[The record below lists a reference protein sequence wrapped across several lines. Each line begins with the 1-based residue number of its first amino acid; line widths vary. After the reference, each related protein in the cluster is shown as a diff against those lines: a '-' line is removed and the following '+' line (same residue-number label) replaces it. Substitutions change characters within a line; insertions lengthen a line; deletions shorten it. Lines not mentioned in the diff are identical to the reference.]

1 MKNFDLATL
10 LAGIIP
16 VMLAAMWWV
25 ISNVNELR
33 GDIQL
38 LQANMMM
45 LVDPQGQI
53 IPSPGNAFARQ
64 ELKEEIIER
73 LADLHVRLRLIEESL
88 SLIHISEPTRPY

>member
-73 LADLHVRLRLIEESL
+73 LADLHVRLRLIEESNA
-88 SLIHISEPTRPY
+88 RKGQ

>member
-25 ISNVNELR
+25 IRNVNELR
-33 GDIQL
+33 GEIQL

-53 IPSPGNAFARQ
+53 IPSPGNAFARH
-64 ELKEEIIER
+64 ELKEEIFQR
-73 LADLHVRLRLIEESL
+73 FADLHVRVKLLEAKSEEGQ
-88 SLIHISEPTRPY
+88 

>member
-25 ISNVNELR
+25 ISNVNDLR
-33 GDIQL
+33 GEIQL

-53 IPSPGNAFARQ
+53 IPSPGNAFARH
-64 ELKEEIIER
+64 ELKEEVFQR
-73 LADLHVRLRLIEESL
+73 FADLHVRVKLLEAKSEEGQ
-88 SLIHISEPTRPY
+88 

>member
-1 MKNFDLATL
+1 MKSFDLATL

-73 LADLHVRLRLIEESL
+73 LADLHVRVKLLEAKSEEGQ
-88 SLIHISEPTRPY
+88 

>member
-25 ISNVNELR
+25 ISNVNDLR
-33 GDIQL
+33 GEIQL
-38 LQANMMM
+38 LQANMVM

-53 IPSPGNAFARQ
+53 IPSSGNAFARQ
-64 ELKEEIIER
+64 ELKEEIIQEIH
-73 LADLHVRLRLIEESL
+73 DLKVRVKLLEVYNGSG
-88 SLIHISEPTRPY
+88 S

>member
-1 MKNFDLATL
+1 MTKNFDLATL

-33 GDIQL
+33 SDIQL
-38 LQANMMM
+38 MQANMMM

-64 ELKEEIIER
+64 EEMLEQFHDLKVR
-73 LADLHVRLRLIEESL
+73 VRLLEVNNGERS
-88 SLIHISEPTRPY
+88 

>member
-33 GDIQL
+33 GEIQL

-53 IPSPGNAFARQ
+53 IPSPGNASARH
-64 ELKEEIIER
+64 ELKEEIFQR
-73 LADLHVRLRLIEESL
+73 FADLHVRVKLLEAKSEEGQ
-88 SLIHISEPTRPY
+88 

>member
-25 ISNVNELR
+25 ISNVNDLR
-33 GDIQL
+33 GEIQL
-38 LQANMMM
+38 LQANMVM

-53 IPSPGNAFARQ
+53 IPSSGNAFARQ
-64 ELKEEIIER
+64 KLKEEIIQEIHN
-73 LADLHVRLRLIEESL
+73 LKVRVKLLEVYNGSG
-88 SLIHISEPTRPY
+88 S

>member
-16 VMLAAMWWV
+16 VLLAAMWWV
-25 ISNVNELR
+25 ISNVNSLR
-33 GDIQL
+33 GEIQL
-38 LQANMMM
+38 LQAHMMM

-64 ELKEEIIER
+64 ELKEEIVER
-73 LADLHVRLRLIEESL
+73 ISDLHVRVKLLEAQ
-88 SLIHISEPTRPY
+88 SEAKGQ

>member
-25 ISNVNELR
+25 ISNVNDLR
-33 GDIQL
+33 GEIQL
-38 LQANMMM
+38 LQANMVM

-53 IPSPGNAFARQ
+53 IPSSGNAFARQ
-64 ELKEEIIER
+64 ELKEELIQEIHN
-73 LADLHVRLRLIEESL
+73 LKVRVKLLEVYNGSG
-88 SLIHISEPTRPY
+88 S

>member
-33 GDIQL
+33 GEIQL

-53 IPSPGNAFARQ
+53 IPSPGNAFARH
-64 ELKEEIIER
+64 ELKEEIFQR
-73 LADLHVRLRLIEESL
+73 FADLHVRVKLLEAK
-88 SLIHISEPTRPY
+88 SEKGQ

>member
-25 ISNVNELR
+25 ISNVNDLR
-33 GDIQL
+33 GEIQL

-53 IPSPGNAFARQ
+53 IPSPGNAFARTQ
-64 ELKEEIIER
+64 MIFIQTLKLKILNQVLVKIKK
-73 LADLHVRLRLIEESL
+73 LIL
-88 SLIHISEPTRPY
+88 PNL